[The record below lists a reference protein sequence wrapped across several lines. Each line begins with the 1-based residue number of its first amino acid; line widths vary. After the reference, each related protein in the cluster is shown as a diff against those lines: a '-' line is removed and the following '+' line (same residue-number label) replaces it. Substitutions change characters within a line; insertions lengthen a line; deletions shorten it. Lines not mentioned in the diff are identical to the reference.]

1 MLAGKMKLN
10 HFLAI
15 AAFVGVAGSVGA
27 YFACRSGDDDGKTM
41 KSTKADVDRERA
53 EQRER
58 AERLSTRH
66 SNTTPD
72 EPRPLAD
79 TPPTPTPTD
88 DTKPIDDEPRPA
100 NDNLRDVDREL
111 MSWVGKDLGSKK
123 KKDAR
128 KGNAWKINLY
138 QDDGNSTMNRAKVDL
153 DRDDKWDEKWTFDGK
168 NISRKVSPNDDEDY
182 ADEYDWDG
190 STWMKR

>member
-15 AAFVGVAGSVGA
+15 AGLVGVAGIVGA
-27 YFACRSGDDDGKTM
+27 YFACRGGDDDGKTM
-41 KSTKADVDRERA
+41 KSTKADVDRER
-53 EQRER
+53 ERVRER
-58 AERLSTRH
+58 DDRLANRQ
-66 SNTTPD
+66 SNTKPD

-79 TPPTPTPTD
+79 TPPPVD
-88 DTKPIDDEPRPA
+88 DTKPIDDEPPPV

-128 KGNAWKINLY
+128 KGKGWKINLY
-138 QDDGNSTMNRAKVDL
+138 QDDGNSSMNRAKVDL
-153 DRDDKWDEKWTFDGK
+153 DRDDRWDEKWTFDGK
-168 NISRKVSPNDDEDY
+168 NISRKVAPDDDENY
-182 ADEYDWDG
+182 TDEYDWDG
-190 STWMKR
+190 SAWVER